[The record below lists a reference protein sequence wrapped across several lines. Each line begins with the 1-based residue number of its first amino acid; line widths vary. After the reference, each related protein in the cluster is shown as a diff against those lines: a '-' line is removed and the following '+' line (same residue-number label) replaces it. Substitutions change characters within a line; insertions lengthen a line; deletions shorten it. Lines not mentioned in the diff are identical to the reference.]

1 MLRAHPLTHSRLHGG
16 SVSVIASTLA
26 QRPTLASAITHAR
39 LGMARAD
46 TLVGWLSDYGAY
58 HSTRGNKLVH
68 VLFVPLLLW
77 SAFVGLAALVSNTAA
92 FAPWSL
98 YAVLYIFLDPV
109 AGTAATLLYFL
120 LLLHAQRFAAVS
132 AHPLLVAGGVHAS
145 SWFFQ
150 VAIGHALIEKRRP
163 ALLDSLVPSLALA
176 PLFVFMEVAFD
187 LGYRPALRERV
198 EAETRLKRQK
208 WKASKAQD

>member
-1 MLRAHPLTHSRLHGG
+1 
-16 SVSVIASTLA
+16 
-26 QRPTLASAITHAR
+26 
-39 LGMARAD
+39 MARAD
-46 TLVGWLSDYGAY
+46 TLVRWLSDYGAY

-77 SAFVGLAALVSNTAA
+77 SAFAAL
-92 FAPWSL
+92 
-98 YAVLYIFLDPV
+98 AVLVSSTTAFILWGAYAALYVILEPV
-109 AGTAATLLYFL
+109 AGAAASGLYCL
-120 LLLHAQRFAAVS
+120 LLLHAQRFAAS
-132 AHPLLVAGGVHAS
+132 AAHPLLVAGGVHAS

-176 PLFVFMEVAFD
+176 PLFVVMEVAFD

-198 EAETRLKRQK
+198 DAETQQKRQQWLK
-208 WKASKAQD
+208 GSKRKD